1 MREEGLGGWPATR
14 LFGDGD
20 FEEGNGGI
28 LQLLRGV
35 PQGKGGWGGFTIA
48 GGLAM
53 ARHLRKMFL
62 KPPKRHHFDVVK
74 EIKIIIKS
82 SDSTDPISVQPI
94 FGPTDRI
101 RPKP

>member
-1 MREEGLGGWPATR
+1 MGEWGNFAIAQGRATGERGLGG
-14 LFGDGD
+14 
-20 FEEGNGGI
+20 
-28 LQLLRGV
+28 
-35 PQGKGGWGGFTIA
+35 FTTA
-48 GGLAM
+48 GGLTT